1 MFWKAKSER
10 DQDEF
15 EIPYFVAQEW
25 LSPYISKDLAT
36 RLNSPIPFTLP
47 TGGPPALG
55 YPATIVAE
63 ICEAIIRAD
72 QEGKTTARQTPIL
85 QRAMVLMT
93 GFAKT
98 GIIALVDEVTGYQ
111 KESQQ
116 RV

>member
-1 MFWKAKSER
+1 M
-10 DQDEF
+10 
-15 EIPYFVAQEW
+15 AQEW
-25 LSPYISKDLAT
+25 LSPYISRDLAT

-72 QEGKTTARQTPIL
+72 QDGKTTARQTPIV

-98 GIIALVDEVTGYQ
+98 GITALVDEVTGYQ
-111 KESQQ
+111 KKASKEFE
-116 RV
+116 